1 MNTEIID
8 KLIIEYTNLLLDFIQ
23 NKNESILVKLKEIEQ
38 QTGLNRDEMID
49 ISCKRVSNYYNSK
62 ANTNNHNSPR

>member
-1 MNTEIID
+1 MTTEINN

-23 NKNESILVKLKEIEQ
+23 NKNENILAKLKEIEKQ
-38 QTGLNRDEMID
+38 AGLTRDEIIT

-62 ANTNNHNSPR
+62 SNTNNRNSHR